1 MWLQFKLNPQQLD
14 KTQQQIFMLM
24 PWVMMV
30 ILAPFAAGLVLYWV
44 TSNVLTIAQQ
54 WWLYRRF
61 GLTCPTLIRSR
72 PKWRRKRTGPRKPGN
87 CSRGRSSS

>member
-1 MWLQFKLNPQQLD
+1 MWLQFKLNPQQMD
-14 KTQQQIFMLM
+14 PTQQAIFAWM
-24 PWVMMV
+24 PWIMMV

-61 GLTCPTLIRSR
+61 GLHLSDTHPVQT
-72 PKWRRKRTGPRKPGN
+72 
-87 CSRGRSSS
+87 